1 MTDARTFKVA
11 AIQATPVLVDREKS
25 TDKAC
30 RLIAEAAAKGARLA
44 AFSENW
50 LHGYGGY
57 GWTPVDGPEWWAF
70 AAKFNDEAVE
80 IPSATTDRLCAA
92 AREHDID
99 VVIGVV
105 ERDSVTRGTL
115 YCTALI
121 IGRDGE
127 ILGKHRK
134 LKPTCGE
141 RVEWGENPNG
151 DSLRVYDRGYAKI
164 SVLNCWEHFMML
176 PSFALMAQGTE
187 LHIALWPGREP
198 KVVPK
203 APEAM
208 WPRQHLMSRAFASA
222 GACYV
227 MCVGGYRTAD
237 DVPEV
242 ARKWMATTY
251 TGDSVIIDPRGEFVA
266 GPLHGAEGM
275 VLADIDMMQVRAA
288 KAVVDNAGHYSRPDV
303 FELRVNGRTVFGNRT
318 GG

>member
-1 MTDARTFKVA
+1 MTTFKVA
-11 AIQATPVLVDREKS
+11 AIQAASVLVDREAS
-25 TDKAC
+25 TAKAC

-44 AFSENW
+44 AFGESW

-57 GWTPVDGPEWWAF
+57 GWSPVDGPEWWTF
-70 AAKFNDEAVE
+70 AAKYNEEAVE
-80 IPSATTDRLCAA
+80 IPSGTTDQLCAA

-105 ERDSVTRGTL
+105 ERDATTRGTL
-115 YCTALI
+115 YCTVLI
-121 IGRDGE
+121 IGREGA
-127 ILGKHRK
+127 ILGRHRK
-134 LKPTCGE
+134 LKPTGAE
-141 RVEWGENPNG
+141 RVEWGENQNG

-198 KVVPK
+198 KEVPK

-227 MCVGGYRTAD
+227 VCVGGYRSEED
-237 DVPEV
+237 IPEA
-242 ARKWMATTY
+242 ARKWLSAY
-251 TGDSVIIDPRGEFVA
+251 TGDSVIIDPRGEFIE
-266 GPLHGAEGM
+266 GPLHGEEGM
-275 VLADIDMMQVRAA
+275 LVADIDMAQVRAA
-288 KAVVDNAGHYSRPDV
+288 KVMVDNAGHYSRPDV
-303 FELRVNGRTVFGNRT
+303 FELRVNGRTVFGHRSAD
-318 GG
+318 